1 MQFLYNTSK
10 SGSSRKPAFIA
21 VVAKSR
27 SSPNFSTAA
36 KTFGYRVFTA
46 GCCDFMA

>member
-1 MQFLYNTSK
+1 MQFLCSASN
-10 SGSSRKPAFIA
+10 SGSSKKPAFIA
-21 VVAKSR
+21 VAAKYR

-36 KTFGYRVFTA
+36 KTFGYRAFTA